1 MFWSRINPPEGDTE
15 TVRGHST
22 PLAYPLGNVIIY
34 AITNDAWHAVVPSF
48 QQIQIRLHSMGRLYR
63 EKVSDCG
70 NTKYVKFQH
79 YEQGKGVSNLIT
91 HAVVQE
97 FSSS

>member
-1 MFWSRINPPEGDTE
+1 
-15 TVRGHST
+15 
-22 PLAYPLGNVIIY
+22 
-34 AITNDAWHAVVPSF
+34 
-48 QQIQIRLHSMGRLYR
+48 MGRLYR